1 MYVLMI
7 SETKTDCSFPSAQF
21 HQGGYATQ
29 YRLDRN
35 ENGVGTI
42 LYIKE
47 DIPSTLVIS
56 NLSIEGFFVE
66 IKLRIRHDSFAV
78 VIILTRA

>member
-1 MYVLMI
+1 MI

-47 DIPSTLVIS
+47 DIPPTLVIS

-66 IKLRIRHDSFAV
+66 IKLRNKK
-78 VIILTRA
+78 